1 MEDSREE
8 LRKTLVYLEI
18 KINRQR
24 SILSRMENARM
35 EIIHALEDTVVDGL
49 QKGGDE

>member
-1 MEDSREE
+1 MKDTREE
-8 LRKTLVYLEI
+8 LRKTLAYLEI

-35 EIIHALEDTVVDGL
+35 EIIRALEDTIVDEL
-49 QKGGDE
+49 QGGIE